1 MNSKIIETQELLF
14 KEMKRIDNTDGL
26 DSKEA
31 ELEFNRATALYN
43 MSTNFI
49 KAINTNITIMSL
61 SKRTE
66 TKYDELMKKLGL

>member
-1 MNSKIIETQELLF
+1 MNNKIIETQELLF
-14 KEMKRIDNTDGL
+14 KEMKRIDDTDGL

-43 MSTNFI
+43 MSTSFI